1 MPDLKFLSP
10 VFLLP
15 AGDYRFMTEFFEDIK
30 EKAKAKK
37 VLLDKKSAHI
47 SYLRLATFIS
57 GVILIYQGMTKGKDI
72 FTVIGIALIVAF
84 IILIRFHGLIEVKV
98 KSLDKEIE
106 CADRYIARINGGW
119 RDFSDDGSEFIS
131 KEDTLSHDIDL
142 LGKGSMYQM
151 ISVAHT
157 QFGRKKLAETLCL
170 KNVNIDE
177 SKERYEAVKELAE
190 DKEFLV
196 EFEAVSSRIYDKK
209 DDEEEQ
215 KKYDYHP
222 MKFPLWMG
230 LIMVIVPIIN
240 ITAIILTITGQ
251 IKATWIIVT
260 FLLGIVAVF
269 APQRKIESFIMP
281 VYLYGLSSRDFYD
294 LLEMIQKKD
303 FKSEKLKELKKKVV
317 SGRGMLKAVKS
328 LGAIGQAFNVEY
340 NAIVHMLLAGFFGYD
355 LYIDL
360 AAVNWNNKYGDSFSE
375 CFTILGS
382 MEEYLSLSVLSVI
395 RDVTPFE
402 MLEEGDNRIILS
414 DVIHPMIDADKVI
427 ANTVTLD
434 NSVTVITG
442 SNMSGKTTFLR
453 TVAIN
458 LVMGYIGAGVTA
470 KNFKAPKMKIFT
482 SMRVMDDVTNG
493 ISTFYAEILRIK
505 EMSQYIKQ
513 MGNVPALCLIDEI
526 FKGTNSAD
534 RIYGAKEAI
543 KNLSGGNAM
552 VIVST
557 HDFELCDLKK
567 KNGYDVSN
575 YHFEEHYED
584 NELKFDYKIKEGRC
598 TTRNAKALLSMA
610 GLLDLDNLDKN

>member
-1 MPDLKFLSP
+1 
-10 VFLLP
+10 
-15 AGDYRFMTEFFEDIK
+15 MTDFFEDIK
-30 EKAKAKK
+30 EKAKEKK
-37 VLLDKKSAHI
+37 TSLDKKSAHV

-57 GVILIYQGMTKGKDI
+57 GVIFIYQGMTKGKDLY
-72 FTVIGIALIVAF
+72 TALGAALILSFV
-84 IILIRFHGLIEVKV
+84 ILIRFHGLMEVKA

-106 CADRYIARINGGW
+106 CADRYIARITGGW
-119 RDFSDDGSEFIS
+119 RDFGDDGSEFIS
-131 KEDTLSHDIDL
+131 KDDTLSHDIDL
-142 LGKGSMYQM
+142 LGKGSMYQL

-157 QFGRKKLAETLCL
+157 QFGRKRLAETLCL

-177 SKERYEAVKELAE
+177 ASERYEAVRELSE

-196 EFEAVSSRIYDKK
+196 GFEAVSSRIYDKK
-209 DDEEEQ
+209 DEDEEQ
-215 KKYDYHP
+215 KNYDYKP
-222 MKFPLWMG
+222 MKFPFWMG
-230 LIMVIVPIIN
+230 LIMAIVPVLN
-240 ITAIILTITGQ
+240 IAAIVLTITGQ

-260 FLLGIVAVF
+260 FLLGIIAVF
-269 APQRKIESFIMP
+269 APQKKVESLIMP

-294 LLEMIQKKD
+294 LLKMIGEKD
-303 FKSEKLKELKKKVV
+303 FSSRNLKSLKERVIA
-317 SGRGMLKAVKS
+317 GDGMLKAVKS

-355 LYIDL
+355 LYIAL
-360 AAVNWNNKYGDSFSE
+360 AAVNWNNKYGSSFSE
-375 CFTILGS
+375 CFSIIGS

-395 RDVTPFE
+395 RNVTPFE
-402 MLEEGDNRIILS
+402 MLEEGDNRIVLS
-414 DVIHPMIDADKVI
+414 DVVHPLLDTDKVVS
-427 ANTVTLD
+427 NTVSLD

-453 TVAIN
+453 TVAVN
-458 LVMGYIGAGVTA
+458 LVMGYIGAGVCA
-470 KNFKAPKMKIFT
+470 KEFKAPKMKIFT

-505 EMSQYIKQ
+505 DMSQYIKK

-534 RIYGAKEAI
+534 RIYGAAEAI
-543 KNLSGGNAM
+543 KNLSSGNAM

-557 HDFELCDLKK
+557 HDFELCELKK
-567 KNGYDVSN
+567 KNGDCVSN
-575 YHFEEHYED
+575 YHFEEYYED

-610 GLLDLDNLDKN
+610 GLLELDNLDKN